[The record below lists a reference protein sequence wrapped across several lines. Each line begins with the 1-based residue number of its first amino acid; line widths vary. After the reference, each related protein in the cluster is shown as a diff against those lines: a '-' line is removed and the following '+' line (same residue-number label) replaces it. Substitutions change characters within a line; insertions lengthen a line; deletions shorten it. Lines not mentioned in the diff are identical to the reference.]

1 MSWCEARTRHVH
13 KTQFFLPLC
22 PQTSPVVSWFYSDS
36 DEMSPVSCVS
46 RYRAD
51 PTTLPDARV
60 LFLPSLCSACHW
72 KQMKRFPKRR
82 NALPN
87 FTQLCVKLSPSIEI
101 RPLSHLLVLFA
112 LHRHLFRYHRKWFLF
127 LLSGNKVNI
136 LWVLVNKR
144 HLRTSSDTLGSTFL
158 RGFLIFIDQKSNW
171 LIGEMI
177 NRLIDR

>member
-1 MSWCEARTRHVH
+1 MFIKLNSFSHFAPKRLLWSPDFTAIQMKCLR
-13 KTQFFLPLC
+13 FL
-22 PQTSPVVSWFYSDS
+22 
-36 DEMSPVSCVS
+36 CV
-46 RYRAD
+46 AD

-127 LLSGNKVNI
+127 LLSGNKLNI

-158 RGFLIFIDQKSNW
+158 RGFLIFIDQKSN
-171 LIGEMI
+171 
-177 NRLIDR
+177 